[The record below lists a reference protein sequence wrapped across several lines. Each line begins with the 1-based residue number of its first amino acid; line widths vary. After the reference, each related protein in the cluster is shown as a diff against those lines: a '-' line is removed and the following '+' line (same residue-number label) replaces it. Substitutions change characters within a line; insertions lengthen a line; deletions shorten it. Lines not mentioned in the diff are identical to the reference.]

1 MARMSKELAALAVLA
16 VVIYCA
22 GTDSL
27 AFWKSDAG
35 PETAGSDWFDADDDT
50 EQLEHIGG
58 FRW

>member
-1 MARMSKELAALAVLA
+1 MARLSKELAALAVLA

-27 AFWKSDAG
+27 AFWRSGAG
-35 PETAGSDWFDADDDT
+35 PETAGSGWLDADDDT
-50 EQLEHIGG
+50 ERLDHVGG